1 MESPD
6 AQGLNGE
13 LADHRTGSRHQ
24 NCVCGLSIGD
34 RFVLWALRQ
43 WLVDRALP
51 MEGSILHRGFKTA
64 GLLDA
69 LPDFAIAMDAF
80 LFGTRRALQVHRPPC
95 SAVSADEAT
104 LVTLCCL
111 AQANLDK
118 QLMASL
124 DALMMPG
131 AARVAAVRLK
141 AFTGA
146 LSGAG
151 LALWPSVDA
160 GAGRL
165 N

>member
-1 MESPD
+1 MESPN
-6 AQGLNGE
+6 AQRLSDDI
-13 LADHRTGSRHQ
+13 ADRGARPRHQ
-24 NCVCGLSIGD
+24 NCVCSLSIGE

-51 MEGSILHRGFKTA
+51 IEGSTLHSGFKTA

-80 LFGTRRALQVHRPPC
+80 LFGARRALQVHRPPC
-95 SAVSADEAT
+95 SAVSPDEAT
-104 LVTLCCL
+104 LVTLCSL
-111 AQANLDK
+111 AQADLDEP
-118 QLMASL
+118 LLASL
-124 DALMMPG
+124 DVLMMPG
-131 AARVAAVRLK
+131 AARIAGAQLK

-151 LALWPSVDA
+151 LTLWPSAND
-160 GAGRL
+160 GGRRL